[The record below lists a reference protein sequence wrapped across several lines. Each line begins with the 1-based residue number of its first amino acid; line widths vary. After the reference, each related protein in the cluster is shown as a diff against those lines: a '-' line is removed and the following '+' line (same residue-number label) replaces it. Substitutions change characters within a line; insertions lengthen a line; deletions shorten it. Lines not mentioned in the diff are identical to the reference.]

1 MLQLGNKVYNLKSAK
16 RRDRKSTR
24 PMADGK
30 TGFPAHDVERR
41 DVSSGEVPGNE
52 AGDNHEFIVRL
63 RDDLPPR
70 SLRGDAIS
78 PRKAPRLFLTG
89 LCAQKALRKTT
100 KLFLNMFVLQL

>member
-16 RRDRKSTR
+16 RRDRNSTR

-78 PRKAPRLFLTG
+78 PRKAPKSSWLD
-89 LCAQKALRKTT
+89 
-100 KLFLNMFVLQL
+100 FVLKRR